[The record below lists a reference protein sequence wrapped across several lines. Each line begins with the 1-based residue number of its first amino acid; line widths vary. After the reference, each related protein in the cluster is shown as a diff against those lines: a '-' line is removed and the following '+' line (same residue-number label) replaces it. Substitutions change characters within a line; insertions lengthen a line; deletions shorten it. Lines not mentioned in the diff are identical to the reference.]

1 MRVQRAAG
9 EAVERKGRL
18 KAEPTVSGRALAIV
32 AINNISGADYLCHS
46 DPSER
51 GRTKNLVVEHVILS
65 EQRQTPLFRRGAHHG
80 KQR

>member
-1 MRVQRAAG
+1 MSVQRAAG

-51 GRTKNLVVEHVILS
+51 GRTKNLVVEHGLLPEQPQTILFLRAT
-65 EQRQTPLFRRGAHHG
+65 QHG
-80 KQR
+80 EIR